1 MVLKRLCVLIGC
13 LLKRQNPGTHPGFSS
28 GLLGCGSE
36 SNEKMCQ
43 RKGKKTNQ
51 YLSFHLKCKNLLV
64 SLPIFT
70 FSGLEYRV
78 QNASNH

>member
-1 MVLKRLCVLIGC
+1 MLV
-13 LLKRQNPGTHPGFSS
+13 KRQNPGTQPGFTS

-43 RKGKKTNQ
+43 GKAKKTNQ
-51 YLSFHLKCKNLLV
+51 YLSFYLKSKNLV
-64 SLPIFT
+64 SLPVFT

-78 QNASNH
+78 PMASNH

>member
-1 MVLKRLCVLIGC
+1 MFVGTTQGC
-13 LLKRQNPGTHPGFSS
+13 LLKKENPGRQPGFTS

-43 RKGKKTNQ
+43 GKGKNTNQ
-51 YLSFHLKCKNLLV
+51 YLSFYPKSKNLLV

-78 QNASNH
+78 PTASNH